1 MTCEQLCGAC
11 DKRLSVN
18 IFDEIGQLSQS
29 HDNEMFQIDTQ
40 LQLNLKAMNQMSK
53 LIQNP
58 GTMKLWFDS
67 KKIEFDLQPE
77 E

>member
-1 MTCEQLCGAC
+1 
-11 DKRLSVN
+11 
-18 IFDEIGQLSQS
+18 
-29 HDNEMFQIDTQ
+29 MFQIDTQ

-58 GTMKLWFDS
+58 RTMKLWFDS

-77 E
+77 D

>member
-1 MTCEQLCGAC
+1 MTCEQLRGAC
-11 DKRLSVN
+11 DKRFSVN

-53 LIQNP
+53 LIQNL

-77 E
+77 D

>member
-11 DKRLSVN
+11 DKRFLVN

-67 KKIEFDLQPE
+67 KKNRV
-77 E
+77 

>member
-1 MTCEQLCGAC
+1 MICEQLYRAC
-11 DKRLSVN
+11 YKRFSVN
-18 IFDEIGQLSQS
+18 IFKEIGQLSQS

-58 GTMKLWFDS
+58 GVMKL
-67 KKIEFDLQPE
+67 
-77 E
+77 